1 MKTNRHVACP
11 RGFTL
16 TELMVAMTIS
26 LVLMLAMLELTARA
40 GLGFGR
46 TQRSIH
52 MQGEARGALHF
63 MAEDMATRM
72 AGTPVLIS
80 SDGGA
85 AWPCGMIGFYRSKS
99 LAEPADP
106 VGGDVVFVLYEVK
119 AVIEAGGISRQLVRS
134 VWDSGES
141 LDALMARGTPLG
153 APSSEELLALQVVGF
168 ALACPSNAA
177 GEPASCEI
185 ALSVADDLTAA
196 RLKTEPD
203 WRAATAHGAALIGA
217 GRTAPPTANVHS
229 YQTIILLDP

>member
-1 MKTNRHVACP
+1 
-11 RGFTL
+11 
-16 TELMVAMTIS
+16 MVAMAIS
-26 LVLMLAMLELTARA
+26 LALMLAMLELTAQA
-40 GLGFGR
+40 GRGFGR

-52 MQGEARGALHF
+52 MQGEGRGALHF

-85 AWPCGMIGFYRSKS
+85 AWPCGMIGFYRTKS
-99 LAEPADP
+99 SAEPADAL
-106 VGGDVVFVLYEVK
+106 GGDVVFVLYEVK
-119 AVIEAGGISRQLVRS
+119 SVIEAGGISRQLVRS
-134 VWDSGES
+134 VWDSGEAFG
-141 LDALMARGTPLG
+141 ALKARRTPLG

-168 ALACPSNAA
+168 ALAFPSNAA

-185 ALSVADDLTAA
+185 VLSVVDDLAAA

-217 GRTAPPTANVHS
+217 RRTAPPAANVNS
-229 YQTIILLDP
+229 YQTIILLEP